1 MVAMARTEDDVRIG
15 GALLA
20 AVRARAA
27 RAGRPEAEVVEEALR
42 RYLGLDAL
50 LEDVWAANS
59 DGPSE
64 DEALELAYS
73 ELRAARAERD
83 G

>member
-1 MVAMARTEDDVRIG
+1 MARTEHDVRIN

-27 RAGRPEAEVVEEALR
+27 RDGRPEAEVVEEALR

-50 LEDVWAANS
+50 LEDVWAANAA
-59 DGPSE
+59 GPSE
-64 DEALELAYS
+64 DEALELAYA
-73 ELRAARAERD
+73 RAAGRSRRA
-83 G
+83 

>member
-1 MVAMARTEDDVRIG
+1 MARTEADVRIDA
-15 GALLA
+15 ALLS

-27 RAGRPEAEVVEEALR
+27 RVGRPDAEVVEEALR

-50 LEDVWAANS
+50 LEDVWAANA
-59 DGPSE
+59 DGLSE
-64 DEALELAYS
+64 DEALELAYA
-73 ELRAARAERD
+73 ELRAVRAERD